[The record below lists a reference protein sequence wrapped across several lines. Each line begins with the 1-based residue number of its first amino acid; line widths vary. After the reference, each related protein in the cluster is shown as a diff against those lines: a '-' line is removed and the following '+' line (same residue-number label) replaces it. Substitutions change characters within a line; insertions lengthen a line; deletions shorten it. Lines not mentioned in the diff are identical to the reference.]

1 MSQNGQTHFQ
11 NLAVFAANVC
21 CKILKLC
28 LTILGHYALNDKAL
42 SFSKYLFM
50 KISMKQPS
58 LRLYRNPV

>member
-21 CKILKLC
+21 CEILKLC
-28 LTILGHYALNDKAL
+28 LTILGHYALNGKAL

-50 KISMKQPS
+50 KISMK
-58 LRLYRNPV
+58 

>member
-1 MSQNGQTHFQ
+1 MSQNGQTHFP

-28 LTILGHYALNDKAL
+28 FTILGHYALNGKAV

-50 KISMKQPS
+50 KIPMK
-58 LRLYRNPV
+58 